1 MADFIRAHVGPAAKI
16 YWNDGCRVFYDG
28 HTDPC
33 ASGAG
38 GHNPGSCFTNESKV
52 PHSLLCENTI
62 RELPLNAANKRK
74 DVFLHVETSRCV
86 RVQVPASVDWVSCD
100 TYEDPTVKKSPWPW
114 DPSSSYSAIY
124 NCGRNHAVY
133 PWFLGLSCASML
145 TGAGSIPEA
154 VAVKYVLQ
162 GKISPSVYLPLG
174 LTYGEFAI
182 FPGVGT

>member
-1 MADFIRAHVGPAAKI
+1 MLDLLRRSTGMTDAGFFTMATLIPVPAVREDTTLAAALRTSPR
-16 YWNDGCRVFYDG
+16 Y
-28 HTDPC
+28 
-33 ASGAG
+33 
-38 GHNPGSCFTNESKV
+38 
-52 PHSLLCENTI
+52 HSLLCENTI

-162 GKISPSVYLPLG
+162 GKMSPSVYLPLG
-174 LTYGEFAI
+174 LTYGEFAT